1 MNSINRSTQS
11 VLLRGLMGSQLALAA
26 ALVSAPALAQEAP
39 QDAAQEEPSGL
50 AGDIVVT
57 AQRRAESLQ
66 DVPISI
72 TAFGSEAI
80 AKQNIQGIDDYFA
93 VTPNVSFVANGSR
106 DRRDLAIRGISNQL
120 GAYDDVRPATYAFYI
135 NEFNVSAGTS
145 NPDVVDMERIEIL
158 RGPQGVYF
166 GRNAV
171 GGAINIQTRKPTNEW
186 EGEINLGYSSFDTKR
201 IELIG
206 NAPIV
211 DGLLAVRVAGQFL
224 KSDGN
229 IRNINPTGGGNDSEY
244 KTGRIMARLTP
255 TDNLTW
261 DVIYSRS
268 EEETGMRA
276 GVPTGFLTRTWRS
289 VYYGGAAGNIASPDG
304 VGFYPD
310 NRTKVNFNRP
320 QSVGTNVEYI
330 SSNLVYEFDTMSL
343 TAVVGKIDS
352 EVYNYGDVDGGSF
365 DFFYEDF
372 LLNRDSTSAELR
384 LQSTTK
390 GAFEWSVGAMLGK
403 DTGTTD
409 QATYYGTQNPLGQT
423 PGKSITTLVTDSSSK
438 YHAIFGQGTW
448 NATDKLSVSIGG
460 RYSYEKIRR
469 HLINSSNGV
478 QTNDSDRSKAFKD
491 FSPRFNISYKPDDDF
506 MFYGTVSKG
515 FKSGGVQVQEAALQN
530 EYKPEELWNYEAGVK
545 GELFDRRLRFDITG
559 FYMDWKDVQQTVRFQ
574 FLDNGVLRGVNGI
587 DNAGSA
593 RSYGAELSLDAR
605 ISSRLTIGGAAG
617 WLEANYVKFPVAL
630 VDGITINANGKRM
643 VNAPRWTLSG
653 NAEYTVPLSDSFE
666 GFVRGEWNYR
676 GETLSSNFA
685 LVYPVSPF
693 VAPGFH
699 NFNLRIGAESDKMKV
714 MLYVENLFDN
724 NYYTNAYE
732 KAFYSGIQVEPSFQ
746 TIGINFGFKF

>member
-1 MNSINRSTQS
+1 MNIIKHRAKRSAIYNLC
-11 VLLRGLMGSQLALAA
+11 VAPIALATA
-26 ALVSAPALAQEAP
+26 FVSMPAMAQEDP
-39 QDAAQEEPSGL
+39 EEIAVS
-50 AGDIVVT
+50 GDIVVT
-57 AQRRAESLQ
+57 AQRRSESIQ

-72 TAFGSEAI
+72 TAFGAESI
-80 AKQNIQGIDDYFA
+80 AKQNIQGVDDYFA

-186 EGEINLGYSSFDTKR
+186 EGAVNVGYSSFDTKR

-211 DGLLAVRVAGQFL
+211 DGLLAIRVAGQYQ

-229 IRNINPTGGGNDSEY
+229 IVNINPTGGGNDSEY

-255 TDNLTW
+255 GENFTW
-261 DVIYSRS
+261 DVTYSRS

-289 VYYGGAAGNIASPDG
+289 VYYGGAAGNVASPDG

-310 NRTKVNFNRP
+310 NRTKVNFDRP
-320 QSVGTNVEYI
+320 QSVGTTVEYI
-330 SSNLVYEFDTMSL
+330 SSNMVYEFDTMSL
-343 TAVVGKIDS
+343 TAVVGDLTSK
-352 EVYNYGDVDGGSF
+352 VYNYGDVDGGSF

-372 LLNRDSTSAELR
+372 LLNRGSTSGEIR
-384 LQSTTK
+384 LQSTNK
-390 GAFEWSVGAMLGK
+390 GAFEWSIGGMIGK
-403 DTGTTD
+403 DTGETD
-409 QATYYGTQNPLGQT
+409 QATYYGTQNPLGQI
-423 PGKSITTLVTDSSSK
+423 PGRTITTLITDSNSK

-469 HLINSSNGV
+469 RLINSSNGV
-478 QTNDSDRSKAFKD
+478 QTNDSDRTRSFKD
-491 FSPRFNISYKPDDDF
+491 FSPRFNVSYKASDDF
-506 MFYGTVSKG
+506 LLYGTVSKG
-515 FKSGGVQVQEAALQN
+515 FKSGGVQVQEANLRN
-530 EYKPEELWNYEAGVK
+530 DYKPEELWSYEAGIK
-545 GELFDRRLRFDITG
+545 GELFDRRVRFDLTG

-574 FLDNGVLRGVNGI
+574 FLQNGVLVGVNGI

-593 RSYGAELSLDAR
+593 RSYGAEMSLDAR
-605 ISSRLTIGGAAG
+605 ISNRFKVGATAG

-630 VDGITINANGKRM
+630 VDGITVNANGKRM

-653 NAEYTVPLSDSFE
+653 NAEYTVPLSDEFE

-685 LVYPVSPF
+685 LVYPNSPF
-693 VAPGFH
+693 VSPGFH
-699 NFNLRIGAESDKMKV
+699 NFNLRIGAESEKMKV
-714 MLYVENLFDN
+714 MLFIENLFDN

-732 KAFYSGIQVEPSFQ
+732 KAFYSGVQVEPSFQ
-746 TIGINFGFKF
+746 TVGINIGYKF